1 MTKEEYTSK
10 LKKIFK
16 FSSTSRILFENQINN
31 YYDAQKGYK
40 LTKHNYEVGDMVK
53 LKKHQFMRGE
63 GALSDLNDDKLKF
76 ISENGF
82 ISPDFLGDFNLK
94 KKTPLTVM

>member
-31 YYDAQKGYK
+31 YYVNNGKYK
-40 LTKHNYEVGDMVK
+40 REIYGKK
-53 LKKHQFMRGE
+53 L
-63 GALSDLNDDKLKF
+63 
-76 ISENGF
+76 
-82 ISPDFLGDFNLK
+82 
-94 KKTPLTVM
+94 

>member
-1 MTKEEYTSK
+1 
-10 LKKIFK
+10 
-16 FSSTSRILFENQINN
+16 
-31 YYDAQKGYK
+31 
-40 LTKHNYEVGDMVK
+40 MVK

-94 KKTPLTVM
+94 KKTPLTVPVWNIQKDILLKDYINLYSGATFLYTIKSENYKKYTCLVP